1 MQEFLDLPCT
11 PRPDSST
18 LITCH
23 LGLVFRLPV
32 SGVRR
37 SWLPSWPSLP
47 LGCPQGTHASARSTI
62 VLMSPQR
69 RAESVQQFCRIHN
82 LRSVTTYG
90 EEEVALREADVLSP
104 NSAA

>member
-1 MQEFLDLPCT
+1 
-11 PRPDSST
+11 
-18 LITCH
+18 
-23 LGLVFRLPV
+23 
-32 SGVRR
+32 
-37 SWLPSWPSLP
+37 
-47 LGCPQGTHASARSTI
+47 
-62 VLMSPQR
+62 MSPQR